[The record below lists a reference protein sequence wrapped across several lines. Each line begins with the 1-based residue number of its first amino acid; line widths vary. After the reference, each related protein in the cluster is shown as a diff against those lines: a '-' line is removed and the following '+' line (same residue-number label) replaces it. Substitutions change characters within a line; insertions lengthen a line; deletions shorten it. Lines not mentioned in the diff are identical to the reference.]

1 MKNRPKL
8 SFWTAAAVIIVGNWG
23 TAAPSVVY
31 PQYAREWGLSPVV
44 TTTVFSTYGVVLAI
58 VLIFFGGISDAIG
71 RRAAMVGGLAFLAA
85 GALLLAFAPSV
96 GWLYAARV
104 AQGVGIGLSL
114 GAASASLVD
123 FNVNGHP
130 GRPSSVN
137 TLSNSIGLLIATVA
151 GGAIVQYLPAP
162 TRSPFWIL
170 FVLTVLVLIASLWM
184 PRHDAFDSDGSSS
197 SRGWRPRPIGVP
209 RGSRRIFLASAFIGF
224 TGLGIGGILL
234 SLGAQIAKDLIDTT
248 NVFVQGLL
256 LGISSLVLG
265 VVAIVFARV
274 APKVASVVGGVAG
287 AAALLLFIPAS
298 VAHAMPVFVASQV
311 LGGVAIGFGLLGG
324 VGFIHRYAPAHHRAK
339 LISAFYL
346 VCYLAQGSV
355 SAFGG
360 IVATRVGLANAILI
374 FAPTVA
380 VIAVAAAII
389 AASTRIPGTVV
400 QTEAHREMSTASE

>member
-1 MKNRPKL
+1 M

-31 PQYAREWGLSPVV
+31 PEYAREWGLTPIG
-44 TTTVFSTYGVVLAI
+44 TTTVFSTYGVVLAL
-58 VLIFFGGISDAIG
+58 VLIFFGGISDVIG
-71 RRAAMVGGLAFLAA
+71 RRAAMVTGLAFLAG
-85 GALLLAFAPSV
+85 GALLLAVAPSI

-104 AQGVGIGLSL
+104 AQGIGIGLSL

-123 FNVNGHP
+123 FNTTGHA

-162 TRSPFWIL
+162 THSTFWVL
-170 FVLTVLVLIASLWM
+170 LVLTAVVLIAALFM
-184 PRHDAFDSDGSSS
+184 PRHDAFDSDANVPAKRS
-197 SRGWRPRPIGVP
+197 WRPRPIGVP

-234 SLGAQIAKDLIDTT
+234 SLGAQIAKDLINTT
-248 NVFVQGLL
+248 NVFAQGLV

-265 VVAIVFARV
+265 VVAIAFSRV
-274 APKVASVVGGVAG
+274 TPKTASVIGGIAG
-287 AAALLLFIPAS
+287 AVALLLFIPAS
-298 VAHAMPVFVASQV
+298 TIHSMPIFVASQI
-311 LGGVAIGFGLLGG
+311 LGGAAIGFGLLGG
-324 VGFIHRYAPAHHRAK
+324 VGFIHRYAPAHHRAM

-360 IVATRVGLANAILI
+360 IVATSVGLANAILI

-389 AASTRIPGTVV
+389 AATTRLPGAVV
-400 QTEAHREMSTASE
+400 PAASSIEATTAAQ